1 MRAGRLKHQI
11 TIKRPAET
19 RTAQGDVVIVWQDVI
34 TVRAGCYPLAPK
46 NMVAK
51 ESGKEYDDIHKKQF
65 EVNYRVELRYLP
77 DISPGW
83 AVYFGEKILDIII
96 PLDPT
101 EQKRDLQ
108 LFCIE
113 RQALGSE

>member
-1 MRAGRLKHQI
+1 
-11 TIKRPAET
+11 
-19 RTAQGDVVIVWQDVI
+19 
-34 TVRAGCYPLAPK
+34 
-46 NMVAK
+46 
-51 ESGKEYDDIHKKQF
+51 
-65 EVNYRVELRYLP
+65 VNYRVELRYLQ